1 MNLNSLN
8 DDFRDLLLALAEQG
22 VEFLIVGAYALS
34 FYGAPRASGDID
46 VFVRPSAANAARIW
60 MALVEFGAPVES
72 AGVVQA
78 DFEKPDLVY
87 QIGLPPRRIDLLTS
101 ISGVSFDEAWA
112 SRVPAEVETSR
123 PPVLAANAG
132 QRRQVTVR
140 VRTSRVVRKARA
152 VVDCAA
158 TPGERDHDRC
168 QGRPYSSSMTARPFA
183 SSSSYR

>member
-112 SRVPAEVETSR
+112 SRVPAEV
-123 PPVLAANAG
+123 G
-132 QRRQVTVR
+132 G
-140 VRTSRVVRKARA
+140 RVVHFIGREMFLRNKQ
-152 VVDCAA
+152 AA
-158 TPGERDHDRC
+158 
-168 QGRPYSSSMTARPFA
+168 GRPKDLADAARLGKAPK
-183 SSSSYR
+183 